1 MKKNLLYMLSIFS
14 LVLLLGGC
22 SKVSDEE
29 LLAAHDAY
37 NNGAL
42 IIDVRTKEEFK
53 DGHIKQAVNIP
64 LQNLEKYYQYIPKDK
79 EIIVYCRSGSRSSM
93 AAEYLKEQGRV
104 VYDVATQGDWE
115 RKLPALAKK

>member
-1 MKKNLLYMLSIFS
+1 MKKNILYLLSIFS
-14 LVLLLGGC
+14 LLLFLGGC
-22 SKVSDEE
+22 SKVSDED

-53 DGHIKQAVNIP
+53 DGHVKKAVNIP

-79 EIIVYCRSGSRSSM
+79 EIIVYCHSGSRSAM
-93 AAEYLKEQGRV
+93 ATEYLRKQGRT

-115 RKLPALAKK
+115 RELPVLAKK

>member
-1 MKKNLLYMLSIFS
+1 MKKNILYLLSIFS
-14 LVLLLGGC
+14 FLLLLGGC
-22 SKVSDEE
+22 SKVSDED

-93 AAEYLKEQGRV
+93 AAEYLTERGRV

-115 RKLPALAKK
+115 RKLPTLSKK